1 MLVYLRVRR
10 CIYLDLTKGLMCIE
24 LVNAVLRVL
33 STMMVIQWR
42 DLTDN
47 NSFEHHHVGIY

>member
-1 MLVYLRVRR
+1 MLVYQRVRR
-10 CIYLDLTKGLMCIE
+10 RIYLDLTKGLTCIE
-24 LVNAVLRVL
+24 LVNAVSRVL

-47 NSFEHHHVGIY
+47 NSFEHHH